1 MRLDVPAPVDPTLVS
16 RDGVTVT
23 LYPAASPRELALET
37 AVGGVD
43 LTPYAE
49 SASHTSTQATVPLVH
64 EGQLVGAARPR
75 AGQCVA
81 IRMGG
86 YAAFYGVIDVVSPE
100 REVRGGNRA
109 MTLTV
114 RRRDALP
121 WWRDVRRQ
129 TTIYSVGV
137 DLASMARDV
146 AAGLR
151 LTPEEVVFPNL
162 GIALAHDS
170 TQLAD
175 MNAWDML
182 ELILQLGLLEPY
194 VDARGV
200 LKAIS
205 RNIRRAA
212 ELELTAEQIAE
223 VAPGSGRPPL
233 TAVRVRWLDPA
244 LTKVAQ
250 QDQPL
255 TTASLSAG
263 FFRWESAADVYWS
276 DDRRQRAEGTY
287 LVKKQSIN
295 DGLLHVGREEYEQR
309 DEYGGRVTAK
319 IDAFLP
325 GLAIGGLAA
334 LIAANAIPEPVQV
347 GPTGTGSTVPW
358 YKAAAKGAAETT
370 MWLAVLALGYGV
382 YEIRGVPYDYVHAV
396 HEVEAYDE
404 DAEPWEQRHEEIQ
417 NDLVPDAHVAQA
429 LAVNE
434 LVHRARASA
443 GSSLTIAD
451 DLRIERG
458 DLLGLPDG
466 RRFWVA
472 DYSRSLARGAV
483 PLLQLQGFFA

>member
-1 MRLDVPAPVDPTLVS
+1 MRSDVPAPTDPTLVS

-23 LYPAASPRELALET
+23 LYPASSPRELVLGT

-64 EGQLVGAARPR
+64 EGQLAGAARPR

-81 IRMGG
+81 IRMSGH
-86 YAAFYGVIDVVSPE
+86 AAFYGVIDVVSPE
-100 REVRGGNRA
+100 REVRGGSHG

-114 RRRDALP
+114 RRRDAFP

-129 TTIYSVGV
+129 TTLYSVGV

-146 AAGLR
+146 AAALA
-151 LTPEEVVFPNL
+151 LTPEEYVLPPL
-162 GIALAHDS
+162 GVSLAHDS

-175 MNAWDML
+175 LNAWDLL
-182 ELILQLGLLEPY
+182 ELILQPGLLEPY

-205 RNIRRAA
+205 RNIRRAPD
-212 ELELTAEQIAE
+212 LDLTAEQIVE
-223 VAPGSGRPPL
+223 VAAGAGRPPL
-233 TAVRVRWLDPA
+233 TVMRVKWLDPA

-255 TTASLSAG
+255 ATASLSAG
-263 FFRWESAADVYWS
+263 FFRFESSAEVFWSADH
-276 DDRRQRAEGTY
+276 RQRAEGTY
-287 LVKKQSIN
+287 LVTKQSIN
-295 DGLLHVGREEYEQR
+295 DGLLHVGSEEYEQL
-309 DEYGGRVTAK
+309 DEYGGRVRAR
-319 IDAFLP
+319 IDAFIP
-325 GLAIGGLAA
+325 TLAIGGLAA
-334 LIAANAIPEPVQV
+334 LLAANAIPEPVQV
-347 GPTGTGSTVPW
+347 GVTGTGTTVPW

-382 YEIRGVPYDYVHAV
+382 YEIRGVPYDYVHVV
-396 HEVEAYDE
+396 HEVEAYDQ
-404 DAEPWEQRHEEIQ
+404 DAEAWEQRHEEIQ
-417 NDLVPDAHVAQA
+417 NDLIPDEHVASA

-443 GSSLTIAD
+443 GATLTIAD

-466 RRFWVA
+466 RRFWVG
-472 DYSRSLARGAV
+472 DYSRHLARGDDA
-483 PLLQLQGFFA
+483 QLALSGFFA